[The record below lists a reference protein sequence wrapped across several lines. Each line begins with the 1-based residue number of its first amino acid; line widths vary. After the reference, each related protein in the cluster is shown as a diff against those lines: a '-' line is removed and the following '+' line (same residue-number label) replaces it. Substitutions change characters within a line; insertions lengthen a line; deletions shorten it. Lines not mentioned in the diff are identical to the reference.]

1 LKLLELHACV
11 DGVED
16 ERAAEAKK
24 LLTLVMGISNLLVDL
39 ELLPIRYIPQL
50 SKTVQEVLAVAGLIL
65 ERM

>member
-11 DGVED
+11 DGVKD

>member
-16 ERAAEAKK
+16 EHAAEAKK

>member
-16 ERAAEAKK
+16 ERATEAKK

>member
-16 ERAAEAKK
+16 ERAVEAKK